1 MKLKVNWPPT
11 PMCAVCLCAGI
22 PSMHSASA
30 QLDGPRCQ
38 AAVVA
43 YRTPDD
49 WSLQGHALPVA
60 CFQVPGSSGS
70 RGSAFPL
77 YLQPPTTPLTKPTA
91 ITAAKEL
98 WINRLS
104 LSGNIFT
111 EDRSCI
117 FSVACVVF
125 CLCGK
130 LESMHSSCG
139 TARQNDVESSYCV
152 KDDVCVRVSVFVC
165 NMERDRNRLLI
176 DGRRY

>member
-1 MKLKVNWPPT
+1 MKLKVNWPAT
-11 PMCAVCLCAGI
+11 LMCAVCLCAGL

-30 QLDGPRCQ
+30 QLDSPRCQ

-49 WSLQGHALPVA
+49 WSTQGHALLVA
-60 CFQVPGSSGS
+60 RFQVPGSRGS
-70 RGSAFPL
+70 RGSASPL
-77 YLQPPTTPLTKPTA
+77 YLQSPLTKPTA

-104 LSGNIFT
+104 LSRNIFM

-130 LESMHSSCG
+130 LESMRSSCG
-139 TARQNDVESSYCV
+139 TVRQNDLEWSYCA
-152 KDDVCVRVSVFVC
+152 KDECVCVC
-165 NMERDRNRLLI
+165 NIETDRNRL
-176 DGRRY
+176 